1 MKPMLPNEDTRPA
14 PKLKVVPPSQ
24 IPNTEPRIPI
34 PPAPTT
40 PVAPAATQSSL
51 PSNDGRKSH
60 HTWIMVGTIA
70 VAVVGIGFIPW
81 NYTISR
87 ASSIEPNPEEFQTVP
102 LSQNHILKS
111 LGNITKIKS
120 GEPIAV
126 TEDPQYDEK
135 LRKITQE
142 ISSIQESEKLA
153 QQGLQFAIKQAEE
166 AKASRQTATIRFDQ
180 SRRNVDRS
188 TTVMI
193 NEQDVV
199 ARQAE
204 RDGAISELRRKE
216 EQRSTRVAPAI
227 DAGAVSPYEEK
238 VANLDSNIQ
247 QLRDRIN
254 VLNAQ
259 ISQAQA
265 KTGLES
271 DRLGDNSQ
279 EEYSRLTEKDTA
291 VDSANQRVNQAQ
303 QEIFKINSQLQGLKR
318 EEQILKQEKDQQT
331 VYKAEFNGVADL
343 TEAQKYVGKK
353 LNKSLDIVV
362 YNPQNMLGKMPV
374 SDAEYNEI
382 KNYQN
387 DPNLNTKPLNV
398 TFTLE
403 NGKEIKGTVQPV
415 SLQSEVKPD
424 GNHPDKRL
432 HEVWI
437 KFDDPQ
443 EFKKGMTGNA
453 SVMMREERIH
463 NIVGREVSNVMP
475 FLKPIFYRLST
486 LFGGQ

>member
-1 MKPMLPNEDTRPA
+1 MLPNEDSRSA

-24 IPNTEPRIPI
+24 IPSAEPRIAI
-34 PPAPTT
+34 PPAPPTT
-40 PVAPAATQSSL
+40 PPAAQSPA
-51 PSNDGRKSH
+51 PSADGRKSS
-60 HTWIMVGTIA
+60 HTWIMVGTIL
-70 VAVVGIGFIPW
+70 VVVMGIGFIPW
-81 NYTISR
+81 DRKISR
-87 ASSIEPNPEEFQTVP
+87 AGSIEPNPEEFQVVP
-102 LSQNHILKS
+102 LSPSHILKS
-111 LGNITKIKS
+111 LGNITAVKA
-120 GEPIAV
+120 GDAIAV
-126 TEDPQYDEK
+126 TDDPQYDEK

-142 ISSIQESEKLA
+142 ISNAQESEKLA

-166 AKASRQTATIRFDQ
+166 AKASRQTAIIRFDQ
-180 SRRNVDRS
+180 SRKNVDRA

-193 NEQDVV
+193 SEQDVV

-204 RDGAISELRRKE
+204 RDGAIAELRQKE
-216 EQRSTRVAPAI
+216 EHRATNVQTAI
-227 DAGAVSPYEEK
+227 NAGAASASEEK
-238 VANLDSNIQ
+238 VMNLDSNIQ
-247 QLRDRIN
+247 QLRARLS

-265 KTGLES
+265 KASLES

-331 VYKAEFNGVADL
+331 VYKAEFNGVADF

-353 LNKSLDIVV
+353 LNKTIDIVV
-362 YNPQNMLGKMPV
+362 YNPQNMLGKMLV

-382 KNYQN
+382 KNYQS
-387 DPNLNTKPLNV
+387 DPSLNKNPLNI

-403 NGKEIKGTVQPV
+403 NGKEIKGKVQPV
-415 SLQSEVKPD
+415 SLQSEGKPD
-424 GNHPDKRL
+424 VNHPDKRL

-437 KFDDPQ
+437 TFNDPQ

-453 SVMMREERIH
+453 TIMMREERIH